1 MIVDFRRIKII
12 FILTFAA
19 LNIYLLSVLLEK
31 NETTLSFG
39 SESNTLNIEEAMKAD
54 DIEFP
59 TLSTDQEKIPLLKTD
74 KGVTLETDQSK
85 LVNQTTVFEDGVLFS
100 TLSEPIPLEIDAE
113 ELAIVDR
120 TPITD
125 FILQGNVLNGAEYS
139 FLTYLPLRR
148 QLVYAQVANNI
159 PIGDST
165 GSITF
170 NLDPDYEVISYE
182 QTFAGEAEV
191 QGNSRTVI
199 SQKRAVE
206 ALFLNNQIPANSTV
220 RAVQLTYYRTLSL
233 SDMDIYSPMWYIEL
247 EIKNAP
253 VEIRR
258 VDALTGSIIT
268 TSSVSLPSAEAQIQ
282 AKTATSSALLL
293 EEEDSSETDNAV
305 D

>member
-1 MIVDFRRIKII
+1 MDFRRIKII
-12 FILTFAA
+12 FILTFAT

-31 NETTLSFG
+31 NATTLSFG
-39 SESNTLNIEEAMKAD
+39 SESTTLNIEEAMKAD
-54 DIEFP
+54 DISFS

-74 KGVTLETDQSK
+74 KGAMLETDQSK

-113 ELAIVDR
+113 DLTIVDR

-125 FILQGNVLNGAEYS
+125 FILQGNVLYGAEYT
-139 FLTYLPLRR
+139 FLTYLPLKR
-148 QLVYAQVANNI
+148 QLVYAQVANSI

-182 QTFAGEAEV
+182 QTFAGVAEV
-191 QGNSRTVI
+191 QGSSRIVI

-206 ALFLNNQIPANSTV
+206 ALYLNNQIPSNSTV
-220 RAVQLTYYRTLSL
+220 RMVQLTYYRTLSL
-233 SDMDIYSPMWYIEL
+233 SDMDIYSPMWYIEIQI
-247 EIKNAP
+247 ENAP

-268 TSSVSLPSAEAQIQ
+268 TSSVSLPSAEAQIK
-282 AKTATSSALLL
+282 AKTANSSALLL
-293 EEEDSSETDNAV
+293 EEEDSLQTDNAL

>member
-1 MIVDFRRIKII
+1 MDFRRIKII

-31 NETTLSFG
+31 NATTLSFG
-39 SESNTLNIEEAMKAD
+39 TESSTLNIEEAMKAD
-54 DIEFP
+54 DISFSA
-59 TLSTDQEKIPLLKTD
+59 LSSDQEKIPLLKTD
-74 KGVTLETDQSK
+74 KGSTLESDQSK

-206 ALFLNNQIPANSTV
+206 ALYLNNQIPANSTV

-233 SDMDIYSPMWYIEL
+233 SDMDIYSPMWYIEI
-247 EIKNAP
+247 EIENAP

-268 TSSVSLPSAEAQIQ
+268 TSSVSLPSAEAQIL

>member
-1 MIVDFRRIKII
+1 MDFRRIKII

-39 SESNTLNIEEAMKAD
+39 SESTTLNIEEAMKAD

-206 ALFLNNQIPANSTV
+206 ALYLNNQIPANSTV

-233 SDMDIYSPMWYIEL
+233 SDMDIYSPMWYIEI
-247 EIKNAP
+247 EIENAP

-268 TSSVSLPSAEAQIQ
+268 TSSVSLPSAEAQIL

>member
-1 MIVDFRRIKII
+1 MDFRRIKII
-12 FILTFAA
+12 FIITFAA

-31 NETTLSFG
+31 NATTLSFG
-39 SESNTLNIEEAMKAD
+39 SESTTLNIEEAMKAD
-54 DIEFP
+54 DISFP

-74 KGVTLETDQSK
+74 KGGSLETDQSK
-85 LVNQTTVFEDGVLFS
+85 LVNQTTVFEDGVLS
-100 TLSEPIPLEIDAE
+100 SILSNPIPLEIDAGD
-113 ELAIVDR
+113 LMIVDR

-125 FILQGNVLNGAEYS
+125 FMLQGNVLYGSEYT

-182 QTFAGEAEV
+182 QTFAGVAEV
-191 QGNSRTVI
+191 QGSSRTVI

-206 ALFLNNQIPANSTV
+206 ALYLNNQIPANSTV
-220 RAVQLTYYRTLSL
+220 RTVQLTYYRTLSL
-233 SDMDIYSPMWYIEL
+233 SDMDIYSPMWYNETEIE
-247 EIKNAP
+247 NAP

-258 VDALTGSIIT
+258 VDALPGSIIT
-268 TSSVSLPSAEAQIQ
+268 TSSVSLPSAEAQVK
-282 AKTATSSALLL
+282 AKTSNNSALLM
-293 EEEDSSETDNAV
+293 EEEESSETDNAL

>member
-1 MIVDFRRIKII
+1 MDFRRIKII

-31 NETTLSFG
+31 NATTLSFG
-39 SESNTLNIEEAMKAD
+39 SESTTLNIEEAMKAD
-54 DIEFP
+54 DISFP
-59 TLSTDQEKIPLLKTD
+59 TLSTKQEKIPLLKTD
-74 KGVTLETDQSK
+74 KSRMLESDQSK
-85 LVNQTTVFEDGVLFS
+85 LVNQTTAFEDGVLFS
-100 TLSEPIPLEIDAE
+100 TLSEPIPLEIDE
-113 ELAIVDR
+113 QNLTIVDR
-120 TPITD
+120 TPIAD
-125 FILQGNVLNGAEYS
+125 FILQGNVLRGTEYS

-182 QTFAGEAEV
+182 QTFAGTAEV

-206 ALFLNNQIPANSTV
+206 ALYLNNQIPANATV
-220 RAVQLTYYRTLSL
+220 RTVQLTYYRTLSL

-268 TSSVSLPSAEAQIQ
+268 MPSVTLPSVEAQVK
-282 AKTATSSALLL
+282 AKTATNSALLM
-293 EEEDSSETDNAV
+293 EEQDSSQTENGD
-305 D
+305 

>member
-1 MIVDFRRIKII
+1 MDFRRIKII
-12 FILTFAA
+12 FIITFAA

-31 NETTLSFG
+31 NATTLSFG
-39 SESNTLNIEEAMKAD
+39 SESTTLNIEEAMKAD
-54 DIEFP
+54 DISFP
-59 TLSTDQEKIPLLKTD
+59 NLSTDQEKIPLLKTD
-74 KGVTLETDQSK
+74 KGGSLETDQSK

-206 ALFLNNQIPANSTV
+206 ALYLNNQIPANSTV

-233 SDMDIYSPMWYIEL
+233 SDMDIYSPMWYIEI
-247 EIKNAP
+247 EIENAP

-268 TSSVSLPSAEAQIQ
+268 TSSVSLPSAEAQIL

>member
-1 MIVDFRRIKII
+1 MDFRRIKII
-12 FILTFAA
+12 FIITFAA

-31 NETTLSFG
+31 NATTLSFG
-39 SESNTLNIEEAMKAD
+39 SESTTLNIEEAMKAD

-182 QTFAGEAEV
+182 QTFAGTAEV

-206 ALFLNNQIPANSTV
+206 ALYLNNQIPANSTV

-233 SDMDIYSPMWYIEL
+233 SDMDIYSPMWYIEI
-247 EIKNAP
+247 EIENAP

>member
-1 MIVDFRRIKII
+1 MDFRRIKII

-31 NETTLSFG
+31 NATTLSFG
-39 SESNTLNIEEAMKAD
+39 SESSTLNIEEAMKAD
-54 DIEFP
+54 NISFP

-74 KGVTLETDQSK
+74 KGLTLESDQSK
-85 LVNQTTVFEDGVLFS
+85 LVSQTTVFEDGVLFS
-100 TLSEPIPLEIDAE
+100 TLSEPIPLEVDAE
-113 ELAIVDR
+113 NLVVVDR

-125 FILQGNVLNGAEYS
+125 FILQGNVLYGAEYT

-206 ALFLNNQIPANSTV
+206 ALYLNNQIPANSTV

-233 SDMDIYSPMWYIEL
+233 SDMDIYSPMWYIEI
-247 EIKNAP
+247 EIENAP

-268 TSSVSLPSAEAQIQ
+268 TSSVSLPSAEAQIL

>member
-1 MIVDFRRIKII
+1 MDFRRIKII
-12 FILTFAA
+12 FIITFAA

-31 NETTLSFG
+31 NATTLSFG
-39 SESNTLNIEEAMKAD
+39 SESTTLNIEEAMKAD

-206 ALFLNNQIPANSTV
+206 ALYLNNQIPANSTV

-233 SDMDIYSPMWYIEL
+233 SDMDIYSPMWYIEI
-247 EIKNAP
+247 EIENAP

-268 TSSVSLPSAEAQIQ
+268 TSSVSLPSAEAQVK
-282 AKTATSSALLL
+282 AKTSNNSALLM
-293 EEEDSSETDNAV
+293 EEEESSETDNAL

>member
-1 MIVDFRRIKII
+1 MDFRRIKII

-31 NETTLSFG
+31 NATTLSFG
-39 SESNTLNIEEAMKAD
+39 SESSTLNIEEAMKAD
-54 DIEFP
+54 DISFP

-74 KGVTLETDQSK
+74 KGLTLESDQSK
-85 LVNQTTVFEDGVLFS
+85 LVSQTTVFEDGVLFS
-100 TLSEPIPLEIDAE
+100 TLSEPIPLEVDAE
-113 ELAIVDR
+113 NLVVVDR

-125 FILQGNVLNGAEYS
+125 FILQGNVLYGDEYT
-139 FLTYLPLRR
+139 FLTYLPIRR

-170 NLDPDYEVISYE
+170 NLNPDYEVISYE
-182 QTFAGEAEV
+182 QTFAGAAEV

-206 ALFLNNQIPANSTV
+206 ALYLNNQIPANATV
-220 RAVQLTYYRTLSL
+220 RTVQLTYYRTLSL

-268 TSSVSLPSAEAQIQ
+268 MPSVTLPSVEAQVK
-282 AKTATSSALLL
+282 AKTATNSAMLM
-293 EEEDSSETDNAV
+293 EEQDSSETDNA

>member
-54 DIEFP
+54 DISFP
-59 TLSTDQEKIPLLKTD
+59 TLSTNQEKIPLLKTD
-74 KGVTLETDQSK
+74 KSRILESDQSK
-85 LVNQTTVFEDGVLFS
+85 LENQTTVFEDGVLFS

-206 ALFLNNQIPANSTV
+206 ALYLNNQIPANSTV

-233 SDMDIYSPMWYIEL
+233 SDMDIYSPMWYIEI
-247 EIKNAP
+247 EIENAP

>member
-1 MIVDFRRIKII
+1 MDFRRIKII
-12 FILTFAA
+12 FIITFAT

-31 NETTLSFG
+31 NATTLSFG
-39 SESNTLNIEEAMKAD
+39 SESTTLNIEEAMKAD

-206 ALFLNNQIPANSTV
+206 ALYLNNQIPANSTV

>member
-1 MIVDFRRIKII
+1 MTVDFRRIKII
-12 FILTFAA
+12 FIITFAA

-31 NETTLSFG
+31 NATTLSFG
-39 SESNTLNIEEAMKAD
+39 SESTTLNIEEAMKAD
-54 DIEFP
+54 DISFP
-59 TLSTDQEKIPLLKTD
+59 TLSTNQEKIPLLKTD
-74 KGVTLETDQSK
+74 KSRILESDQSK
-85 LVNQTTVFEDGVLFS
+85 LENQTTVFEDGVLFS
-100 TLSEPIPLEIDAE
+100 TLSETIPLEVDAE

-206 ALFLNNQIPANSTV
+206 ALYLNNQIPANSTV

-233 SDMDIYSPMWYIEL
+233 SDMDIYSPMWYIEI
-247 EIKNAP
+247 EIENAP

-268 TSSVSLPSAEAQIQ
+268 TSSVSLPSAEAQIL

>member
-1 MIVDFRRIKII
+1 MDFRRIKII
-12 FILTFAA
+12 FIITFAA

-31 NETTLSFG
+31 NATTLSFG
-39 SESNTLNIEEAMKAD
+39 SESTTLNIEEAMKAD
-54 DIEFP
+54 DIAFP
-59 TLSTDQEKIPLLKTD
+59 SLSTDQEKIPLLKTD
-74 KGVTLETDQSK
+74 KGATLEADQSK

-113 ELAIVDR
+113 DSVIVDR

-125 FILQGNVLNGAEYS
+125 FILQGNVLYGTEYK
-139 FLTYLPLRR
+139 FLTYLPLKR
-148 QLVYAQVANNI
+148 QLVYAQVANTI
-159 PIGDST
+159 PIGDNT

-182 QTFAGEAEV
+182 QTFAGKAEV

-206 ALFLNNQIPANSTV
+206 ALYLNNQIPANSTV
-220 RAVQLTYYRTLSL
+220 RTVQLTYYRTLSL
-233 SDMDIYSPMWYIEL
+233 SDMDIYSPMWYIEI
-247 EIKNAP
+247 EIENAP

-268 TSSVSLPSAEAQIQ
+268 TSSVSLSSTEAQNQ

-293 EEEDSSETDNAV
+293 VEADSSETDNAV
-305 D
+305 E

>member
-1 MIVDFRRIKII
+1 MDFRRIKII
-12 FILTFAA
+12 FIITFAA

-31 NETTLSFG
+31 NATTLSFG
-39 SESNTLNIEEAMKAD
+39 SESTTLNIEEAMKAD

-139 FLTYLPLRR
+139 FLTYLPRRR

-206 ALFLNNQIPANSTV
+206 ALYLNNQIPANSTV

-233 SDMDIYSPMWYIEL
+233 SDMDIYSPMWYIEI
-247 EIKNAP
+247 EIENAP

-268 TSSVSLPSAEAQIQ
+268 TSSVSLPSAEAQIL

>member
-1 MIVDFRRIKII
+1 MDFRRIKII
-12 FILTFAA
+12 FIITFAA

-31 NETTLSFG
+31 NATTLSFG
-39 SESNTLNIEEAMKAD
+39 SESTTLNIEEAMKAD

-206 ALFLNNQIPANSTV
+206 ALYLNNQIPANSTV

-233 SDMDIYSPMWYIEL
+233 SDMDIYSPMWYIEI
-247 EIKNAP
+247 EIENAP

-268 TSSVSLPSAEAQIQ
+268 TSSVSLPSAEAQIL

>member
-1 MIVDFRRIKII
+1 MDFRRIKII

-39 SESNTLNIEEAMKAD
+39 SESNTLDIEEAMKAD
-54 DIEFP
+54 DISFP
-59 TLSTDQEKIPLLKTD
+59 TLSTNQEKIPLLKTD
-74 KGVTLETDQSK
+74 KSRILESDQSK
-85 LVNQTTVFEDGVLFS
+85 LENQTTVFEDGVLFS
-100 TLSEPIPLEIDAE
+100 TLSETIPLEVDDQN
-113 ELAIVDR
+113 LTIVDR

-125 FILQGNVLNGAEYS
+125 FILQGNVLHGTEYS

-182 QTFAGEAEV
+182 QTFAGTAEV

-206 ALFLNNQIPANSTV
+206 ALYLNNQIPANATV
-220 RAVQLTYYRTLSL
+220 RTVQLTYYRTLSL

-268 TSSVSLPSAEAQIQ
+268 MPSVTLPSVEAQVK
-282 AKTATSSALLL
+282 AKTATNSALLM
-293 EEEDSSETDNAV
+293 EEQDSSETENA

>member
-1 MIVDFRRIKII
+1 MDFRRIKII

-31 NETTLSFG
+31 NATTLSFG
-39 SESNTLNIEEAMKAD
+39 SESSTLNIEEAMKAD
-54 DIEFP
+54 DISFP

-74 KGVTLETDQSK
+74 KGLTLESDQSK
-85 LVNQTTVFEDGVLFS
+85 LVSQTTVFEDGVLFS
-100 TLSEPIPLEIDAE
+100 TLSEPIPLEVDAE
-113 ELAIVDR
+113 NLVVVDR

-125 FILQGNVLNGAEYS
+125 FILQGNVLYGDEYT
-139 FLTYLPLRR
+139 FLTYLPIRR

-170 NLDPDYEVISYE
+170 NLNPDYEVISYE
-182 QTFAGEAEV
+182 QTFAGAAEV

-206 ALFLNNQIPANSTV
+206 ALYLNNQIPANATV
-220 RAVQLTYYRTLSL
+220 RTVQLTYYRTLSL

-268 TSSVSLPSAEAQIQ
+268 MPSVTLPSVEAQVK
-282 AKTATSSALLL
+282 AKTATNSAMLM
-293 EEEDSSETDNAV
+293 EEQDSSETENA

>member
-206 ALFLNNQIPANSTV
+206 ALYLNNQIPANSTV

-233 SDMDIYSPMWYIEL
+233 SDMDIYSPMWYIEI
-247 EIKNAP
+247 EIENAP

>member
-1 MIVDFRRIKII
+1 MDFRRIKII
-12 FILTFAA
+12 FIITFAA

-31 NETTLSFG
+31 NATTLSFG
-39 SESNTLNIEEAMKAD
+39 SESTTLNIEEAMKAD
-54 DIEFP
+54 VIEFP
-59 TLSTDQEKIPLLKTD
+59 TLSTDQEKIPLRKTD

-206 ALFLNNQIPANSTV
+206 ALYLNNQIPANSTV

-233 SDMDIYSPMWYIEL
+233 SDMDIYSPMWYIEI
-247 EIKNAP
+247 EIENAP

-268 TSSVSLPSAEAQIQ
+268 TSSVSLPSAEAQIL

>member
-1 MIVDFRRIKII
+1 MDFRRIKII
-12 FILTFAA
+12 FIITFAA

-31 NETTLSFG
+31 NATTLSFG
-39 SESNTLNIEEAMKAD
+39 SESTTLNIEEAMKAD
-54 DIEFP
+54 DIAFP

-74 KGVTLETDQSK
+74 KGAKLEADQSK

-113 ELAIVDR
+113 DSVIVDR

-125 FILQGNVLNGAEYS
+125 FILQGNVLYGAEYN
-139 FLTYLPLRR
+139 FLTYLPLKR

-159 PIGDST
+159 PIGDNT

-206 ALFLNNQIPANSTV
+206 ALYLNNQIPANSTV
-220 RAVQLTYYRTLSL
+220 RTVQLTYYRTLSL
-233 SDMDIYSPMWYIEL
+233 SDMDIYSPMWYIEI
-247 EIKNAP
+247 EIENAP

-268 TSSVSLPSAEAQIQ
+268 TSSVSLPAAEAQIQ
-282 AKTATSSALLL
+282 ARTATSSALLL
-293 EEEDSSETDNAV
+293 EEADSPETDNTV
-305 D
+305 E

>member
-1 MIVDFRRIKII
+1 MDFRRIKII

-206 ALFLNNQIPANSTV
+206 ALYLNNQIPANSTV

-233 SDMDIYSPMWYIEL
+233 SDMDIYSPMWYIEI
-247 EIKNAP
+247 EIENAP

>member
-1 MIVDFRRIKII
+1 MDFRRIKII
-12 FILTFAA
+12 FIITFAA

-31 NETTLSFG
+31 NATTLSFG
-39 SESNTLNIEEAMKAD
+39 SESTTLNIEEAMKAD
-54 DIEFP
+54 DISFP

-74 KGVTLETDQSK
+74 KGGSLETDQSK

-206 ALFLNNQIPANSTV
+206 ALYLNNQIPANSTV

-233 SDMDIYSPMWYIEL
+233 SDMDIYSPMWYIEI
-247 EIKNAP
+247 EIENAP

>member
-1 MIVDFRRIKII
+1 MTVDFRRIKII

-31 NETTLSFG
+31 NATTLSFG
-39 SESNTLNIEEAMKAD
+39 SESTTLNIEEAMKAD
-54 DIEFP
+54 DISFP
-59 TLSTDQEKIPLLKTD
+59 TLSTNQEKIPLLKTD
-74 KGVTLETDQSK
+74 KSRILESDQSK
-85 LVNQTTVFEDGVLFS
+85 LENQTTVFEDGVLFS
-100 TLSEPIPLEIDAE
+100 TLSETIPLEVDDQN
-113 ELAIVDR
+113 LTIVDR

-125 FILQGNVLNGAEYS
+125 FILQGNVLHGTEYS

-182 QTFAGEAEV
+182 QTFAGTAEV

-206 ALFLNNQIPANSTV
+206 ALYLNNQIPANATV
-220 RAVQLTYYRTLSL
+220 RTVQLTYYRTLSL

-268 TSSVSLPSAEAQIQ
+268 MPSVTLPSVEAQVK
-282 AKTATSSALLL
+282 AKTATNSALLM
-293 EEEDSSETDNAV
+293 EEQDSSETENA

>member
-1 MIVDFRRIKII
+1 MDFRRIKII
-12 FILTFAA
+12 FIITFAA

-31 NETTLSFG
+31 NATTLSFG
-39 SESNTLNIEEAMKAD
+39 SESTTLNIEEAMKAD

-182 QTFAGEAEV
+182 AEV

-206 ALFLNNQIPANSTV
+206 ALYLNNQIPANSTV

-233 SDMDIYSPMWYIEL
+233 SDMDIYSPMWYIEI
-247 EIKNAP
+247 EIENAP

-268 TSSVSLPSAEAQIQ
+268 TSSVSLPSAEAQIL

>member
-1 MIVDFRRIKII
+1 MDFRRIKII
-12 FILTFAA
+12 FIITFAA

-31 NETTLSFG
+31 NATTLSFG
-39 SESNTLNIEEAMKAD
+39 SESTTLNIEEAMKAD
-54 DIEFP
+54 DIVFP

-74 KGVTLETDQSK
+74 KGVTLEADQSK

-100 TLSEPIPLEIDAE
+100 TLSEPIPLELDAE
-113 ELAIVDR
+113 DLTVVDR
-120 TPITD
+120 TPITA
-125 FILQGNVLNGAEYS
+125 FMLEGNVLYGAEYR

-182 QTFAGEAEV
+182 QTFAGAAEV

-206 ALFLNNQIPANSTV
+206 ALYLNNQIPANATV
-220 RAVQLTYYRTLSL
+220 RTVQLTYYRTLSL
-233 SDMDIYSPMWYIEL
+233 SDMDIYSPMWYIEI
-247 EIKNAP
+247 EIENAP

-293 EEEDSSETDNAV
+293 VEEDSSQTDNAV
-305 D
+305 E

>member
-1 MIVDFRRIKII
+1 MDFRRIKII

-31 NETTLSFG
+31 NATTLSFG
-39 SESNTLNIEEAMKAD
+39 SESTTLNIEEAMKAD
-54 DIEFP
+54 DIAFP

-74 KGVTLETDQSK
+74 KGGMLEAEQSK
-85 LVNQTTVFEDGVLFS
+85 LVNQTTVFEDGVLS
-100 TLSEPIPLEIDAE
+100 SVLSNPIPLEIDAE
-113 ELAIVDR
+113 DLTIVDR
-120 TPITD
+120 TPIAD
-125 FILQGNVLNGAEYS
+125 FILQGNVLYGAEYT

-182 QTFAGEAEV
+182 QTFAGVAEV
-191 QGNSRTVI
+191 QGSSRTVI

-206 ALFLNNQIPANSTV
+206 ALYLNNQIPSNSTV
-220 RAVQLTYYRTLSL
+220 RMVQLTYYRTLSL
-233 SDMDIYSPMWYIEL
+233 SDMDIYSPMWYIE
-247 EIKNAP
+247 IKIENAP

-268 TSSVSLPSAEAQIQ
+268 TSTVSLPSAEAQIQ
-282 AKTATSSALLL
+282 AKTANKSALLM
-293 EEEDSSETDNAV
+293 EEVDSSETENTLD
-305 D
+305 

>member
-1 MIVDFRRIKII
+1 MDFRRIKII
-12 FILTFAA
+12 FIITFAT

-31 NETTLSFG
+31 NATTLSFG
-39 SESNTLNIEEAMKAD
+39 SESTTLNIEEAMKAD

-206 ALFLNNQIPANSTV
+206 ALYLNNQIPANSTV

-233 SDMDIYSPMWYIEL
+233 SDMDIYSPMWYIEI
-247 EIKNAP
+247 EIENAP

>member
-1 MIVDFRRIKII
+1 MDFRRIKII
-12 FILTFAA
+12 FIITFAA

-31 NETTLSFG
+31 NATTLSFG
-39 SESNTLNIEEAMKAD
+39 SESTTLNIEEAMKAD

-120 TPITD
+120 KPITD

-206 ALFLNNQIPANSTV
+206 ALYLNNQIPANSTV

-233 SDMDIYSPMWYIEL
+233 SDMDIYSPMWYIEI
-247 EIKNAP
+247 EIENAP

-268 TSSVSLPSAEAQIQ
+268 TSSVSLPSAEAQIL

>member
-1 MIVDFRRIKII
+1 MDFRRIKII
-12 FILTFAA
+12 FIITFAA

-31 NETTLSFG
+31 NATTLSFG
-39 SESNTLNIEEAMKAD
+39 SESTTLNIEEAMKAD
-54 DIEFP
+54 DISFP

-206 ALFLNNQIPANSTV
+206 ALYLNNQIPANSTV

-233 SDMDIYSPMWYIEL
+233 SDMDIYSPMWYIEI
-247 EIKNAP
+247 EIENAP